1 MSRKIPLVHM
11 MCTVCGRDFSLH
23 ERDIRHKPNPAKWL
37 ESPTCSIS
45 CGNLA
50 RWKPAKETE
59 EKFWAKVNK
68 EPGQGPNGDCW
79 EWQGV
84 INARGYGSTSYGR
97 NRKIK
102 GLDGPRPAHRISFSL
117 HYGVELTGEQHILHS
132 CDNRKCVNPAHLRIG
147 HYKENAQDKVDRNRQ
162 LKGEQIQCSKL
173 TSDQVREIKLMFLLG
188 YKSQYIADL
197 LLDGRPKIV
206 EAIRQKKTWNHI
218 VVTEDDLST
227 RVDLLE
233 KRDRDWK
240 RSTRFMFEKKYWLLI
255 KQIQ

>member
-1 MSRKIPLVHM
+1 MSRKIPLVHIV
-11 MCTVCGRDFSLH
+11 CAVCGRTFSLH
-23 ERDIRHKPNPAKWL
+23 ERDIRHKSNPAKWL
-37 ESPTCSIS
+37 ENPTCSIS

-50 RWKPAKETE
+50 RWEPARETE
-59 EKFWAKVNK
+59 EVFWSKVDK
-68 EPGQGPNGDCW
+68 TPGQGPNGHCW
-79 EWQGV
+79 IWTGV
-84 INARGYGSTSYGR
+84 INNKGYGTTSYGR

-102 GLDGPRPAHRISFSL
+102 GLDGPRLAHRTS
-117 HYGVELTGEQHILHS
+117 YELTVGPIPEGQHLLHS
-132 CDNRKCVNPAHLRIG
+132 CDNPPCCNPAHLRPG
-147 HYKENAQDKVDRNRQ
+147 HYKENTQDKVDRGRQ

-233 KRDRDWK
+233 KRNRDWK